1 VRDGEEGTVLVNVLA
16 IIALCSAVLVTMTSV
31 QTRSIER
38 ARLYSDAAQ
47 AMEMALGGEASV
59 AAALRRDG
67 REAPEID
74 HAGEPWAAIT
84 NREAIIEGG
93 TFTLSVSDAQ
103 DRFNLTTLRAGGLL
117 ATQVAARLSS
127 LLTDDPELARLLT
140 PEAETALRNKDYATL
155 AALADTLPGAAI
167 LFTELPMAT
176 DVNINSAPEPLLA
189 ILFGNAVMARRI
201 AALRARR
208 GHVTPADL
216 KALRALL
223 PVGVGFT
230 SDFYRVRVDVRLGS
244 ARRKLDSLLWR
255 RRGANGQ
262 MVVETITRSYGAATE

>member
-1 VRDGEEGTVLVNVLA
+1 MRDGEEGTVLVNVLA

-84 NREAIIEGG
+84 DREAIIEGG

>member
-1 VRDGEEGTVLVNVLA
+1 MRDREEGTVLVNVLA
-16 IIALCSAVLVTMTSV
+16 VIALCSAVLVTMTSV

-38 ARLYSDAAQ
+38 ARLYGDAAQ

-67 REAPEID
+67 REAPAID
-74 HAGEPWAAIT
+74 HAGEPWAAIADS
-84 NREAIIEGG
+84 EAVIDGG

-117 ATQVAARLSS
+117 AAQVAARLSS
-127 LLTDDPELARLLT
+127 FLTDDPELARLLS
-140 PEAETALRNKDYATL
+140 PEAEAALRDKDYATL

-167 LFTELPMAT
+167 LFTELPVTT

-189 ILFGNAVMARRI
+189 ILFGNAVTARRI
-201 AALRARR
+201 VALRARR
-208 GHVTPADL
+208 GYVTRADL
-216 KALRALL
+216 KTLRVLL

-230 SDFYRVRVDVRLGS
+230 SNFYRAQVEVRLGS
-244 ARRKLDSLLWR
+244 AYRKLDSLLWR
-255 RRGANGQ
+255 RRDADGR
-262 MVVETITRSYGAATE
+262 VIVETITREYGTATE

>member
-1 VRDGEEGTVLVNVLA
+1 VRDREEGTVLVNVLA
-16 IIALCSAVLVTMTSV
+16 VIALCSAVLVTMTSV

-38 ARLYSDAAQ
+38 ARLYGDAAQ

-67 REAPEID
+67 REAPAID
-74 HAGEPWAAIT
+74 HAGEPWAAIADS
-84 NREAIIEGG
+84 EAVIDGG

-117 ATQVAARLSS
+117 AAQVAARLSS
-127 LLTDDPELARLLT
+127 FLTDDPELARLLS
-140 PEAETALRNKDYATL
+140 PEAEAALRDKDYATL

-167 LFTELPMAT
+167 LFTELPVTT

-189 ILFGNAVMARRI
+189 ILFGNAVTARRI
-201 AALRARR
+201 VALRARR
-208 GHVTPADL
+208 GYVTRADL
-216 KALRALL
+216 KTLRVLL

-230 SDFYRVRVDVRLGS
+230 SNFYRAQVEVRLGS
-244 ARRKLDSLLWR
+244 AYRKLDSLLWR
-255 RRGANGQ
+255 RRDADGR
-262 MVVETITRSYGAATE
+262 VIVETITREYGTATE

>member
-84 NREAIIEGG
+84 DREAIIEGG